1 MKSYVEI
8 ILSVK
13 LARCNYASMPDELLK
28 YLVCYNLFNKPKVP
42 CVALF
47 ATSSEVFCVPAE
59 QMQKIVDW
67 ARYGLKY

>member
-13 LARCNYASMPDELLK
+13 LARCNYVSVPDELLK
-28 YLVCYNLFNKPKVP
+28 YFAYYNLLNNPNVP

-47 ATSSEVFCVPAE
+47 ATRSKVFCVPAE
-59 QMQKIVDW
+59 SMQKIVDW
-67 ARYGLKY
+67 ACYGLKY